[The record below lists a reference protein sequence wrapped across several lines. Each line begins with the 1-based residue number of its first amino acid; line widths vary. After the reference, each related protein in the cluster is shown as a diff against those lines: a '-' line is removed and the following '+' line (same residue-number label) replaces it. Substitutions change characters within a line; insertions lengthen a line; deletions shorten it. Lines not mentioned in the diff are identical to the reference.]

1 MKTKY
6 AVSQIHFLD
15 LANILVGVNNN
26 SNICTYCL
34 LYLLLIMLI
43 QISQKSYFEDSS
55 VQTITFLD

>member
-15 LANILVGVNNN
+15 LANILVGVSNN